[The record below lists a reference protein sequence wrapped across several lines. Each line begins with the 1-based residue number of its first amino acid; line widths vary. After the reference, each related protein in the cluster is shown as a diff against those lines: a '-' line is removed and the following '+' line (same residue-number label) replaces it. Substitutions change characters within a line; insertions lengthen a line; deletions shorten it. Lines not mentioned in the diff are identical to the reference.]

1 MRYALFFLCRIVSAF
16 LTVQLLAMLLRV
28 ILSWS
33 GTEEDGPLMGL
44 LLMLTEPVVGVVR
57 GLLSLFGVDPEGPI
71 DVGFFVAAMMLSGLR
86 MFLPN
91 VAAP

>member
-44 LLMLTEPVVGVVR
+44 LLMLTEWLADLV
-57 GLLSLFGVDPEGPI
+57 
-71 DVGFFVAAMMLSGLR
+71 DVGFHVTGFWPAVGGAVIISITTWLLDA
-86 MFLPN
+86 FLDIGD
-91 VAAP
+91 